1 VLVTVPVPPDGQD
14 DETSEVWVTVMVDA
28 DALTVTVDADALTVT
43 MDDTVEVTV
52 TGRHCDDVG
61 VLHGGLSQ
69 CSEPGEALVS
79 PARATKDNEAQWS
92 FMPAL
97 VSYHPLRSDWCFISK
112 NQLAGNE

>member
-1 VLVTVPVPPDGQD
+1 VTVPVPPDGQD

-52 TGRHCDDVG
+52 TGRHCDVG

-69 CSEPGEALVS
+69 
-79 PARATKDNEAQWS
+79 
-92 FMPAL
+92 
-97 VSYHPLRSDWCFISK
+97 
-112 NQLAGNE
+112 